1 VAQALAGNADGPL
14 ATGRPPW
21 ELATSAQ
28 EAADWP
34 GATEAGPSLSTRLNA
49 LARLIQIGS
58 ARSADGG
65 FSPQL
70 LSAAEE
76 VVARGGE
83 RLRLSSEHTVVAL
96 AGGTGSG
103 KSSLFNR
110 LAGADFSA
118 VGVTRPVTREV
129 HACVWGMRGSG
140 SLLEWLGVPRRHRYA
155 RSSPLSRGERS
166 LTGLV
171 LLDLPDH
178 DTVVTQASEVVDRL
192 AGLADLMIWVLDPQ
206 KYADAA
212 VHRRFLVPLAGHS
225 EVLAVVLN
233 QADLLSSDQIQDCT
247 ADLRRLLDAEHLSDA
262 QILVTSAATG
272 TGLEDLRRLLADTVA
287 ARQAASAKIS
297 ASVADVVTG
306 FEPFAGDPAATAV
319 LPPDGTERLVEA
331 FSDAAG
337 VPAVGDTLRSAREL
351 RAVDFV
357 GWPVTW
363 LAERLTRRNPIRKI
377 RLGELWA
384 ELRSVTAGP
393 SGAQQAEIDN
403 ALTRLADEIGQPLP
417 APWSQTTRAAVRSR
431 AQEVPAALGAAIGE
445 ALSPEKVVPSWW
457 RLVGAW
463 QGLLLGAAVVGLAWV
478 VTIAAVAISGAGGV
492 PRMFSDTAL
501 LPWIVAMVVAM
512 LVLGWLT
519 ASACL
524 TMVRNSAELE
534 AIQFGSM
541 LREKFAA
548 VAGELVM
555 APAEAEL
562 AELGRFRADLRIAAG
577 ATR

>member
-1 VAQALAGNADGPL
+1 
-14 ATGRPPW
+14 
-21 ELATSAQ
+21 
-28 EAADWP
+28 
-34 GATEAGPSLSTRLNA
+34 
-49 LARLIQIGS
+49 
-58 ARSADGG
+58 
-65 FSPQL
+65 
-70 LSAAEE
+70 
-76 VVARGGE
+76 
-83 RLRLSSEHTVVAL
+83 
-96 AGGTGSG
+96 
-103 KSSLFNR
+103 
-110 LAGADFSA
+110 
-118 VGVTRPVTREV
+118 
-129 HACVWGMRGSG
+129 
-140 SLLEWLGVPRRHRYA
+140 
-155 RSSPLSRGERS
+155 
-166 LTGLV
+166 
-171 LLDLPDH
+171 
-178 DTVVTQASEVVDRL
+178 
-192 AGLADLMIWVLDPQ
+192 
-206 KYADAA
+206 
-212 VHRRFLVPLAGHS
+212 
-225 EVLAVVLN
+225 
-233 QADLLSSDQIQDCT
+233 
-247 ADLRRLLDAEHLSDA
+247 
-262 QILVTSAATG
+262 
-272 TGLEDLRRLLADTVA
+272 
-287 ARQAASAKIS
+287 
-297 ASVADVVTG
+297 
-306 FEPFAGDPAATAV
+306 
-319 LPPDGTERLVEA
+319 
-331 FSDAAG
+331 
-337 VPAVGDTLRSAREL
+337 VGDTLRSAREL

-445 ALSPEKVVPSWW
+445 ALPPEKVVPSWW